1 MWPSAWRISY
11 WDKVTLVVAACS
23 FHMEINLAEPP
34 ERRAHALPRDDLRQ
48 THEGSGSDHVAGQ
61 QLHPTLLQIPRQPMH
76 GGDRRRKRVL
86 APTGRYNGAVQFE
99 PTLHARERQALPA
112 LDTRTS
118 DARGI
123 KAEVGRRRPFV
134 QGAVRHPPPKQLQA
148 HMAANDGVVDTL
160 QGDRIGQ
167 GRTDSEDELRPNA
180 KRRMRQLETRS
191 GVQIVLVG
199 QPSHERSKA
208 VEATGGVGE
217 AGRERVPADLA
228 AIMGDRRVL
237 HALRVLH

>member
-11 WDKVTLVVAACS
+11 WDKVTLVVAACP

-148 HMAANDGVVDTL
+148 HMAANDGVVDPRL
-160 QGDRIGQ
+160 K
-167 GRTDSEDELRPNA
+167 RTAAAAACFEPATARFGTPGANA
-180 KRRMRQLETRS
+180 SVGRMRCGSPRGLS
-191 GVQIVLVG
+191 APVG
-199 QPSHERSKA
+199 SA
-208 VEATGGVGE
+208 GG
-217 AGRERVPADLA
+217 AP
-228 AIMGDRRVL
+228 DRRDPIPEWETGT
-237 HALRVLH
+237 